1 MDRKRHKSR
10 QFGRV
15 GALCTPFPAA
25 RRKPVDAKRHKS
37 RQFGRIGALCTPL
50 PAAQIFLSKR
60 RRSSDCTD
68 TSTTSP
74 RVLMRTGYHFTGVF
88 NEIYTAKSYAITRA
102 GYHFTF
108 PLFLILSFAL
118 TAAAP
123 VISAAVGAKE
133 NGSTVLRHFHLTQCF
148 LTARFF
154 ISVQHRKA
162 YTISNKLPRL
172 LKFLSLYS
180 TISHSFYTSF
190 FFVRSSRFLQTGC
203 FRCPTLSNAINQTTL
218 NLPAFMPPNNA

>member
-1 MDRKRHKSR
+1 
-10 QFGRV
+10 
-15 GALCTPFPAA
+15 
-25 RRKPVDAKRHKS
+25 
-37 RQFGRIGALCTPL
+37 
-50 PAAQIFLSKR
+50 
-60 RRSSDCTD
+60 
-68 TSTTSP
+68 
-74 RVLMRTGYHFTGVF
+74 MRAGYHFTGVF

-133 NGSTVLRHFHLTQCF
+133 NGSTVLRHFRLTQCF

-180 TISHSFYTSF
+180 AISHSFYTSF

-218 NLPAFMPPNNA
+218 NMPAFMLPSNAQGDIL

>member
-1 MDRKRHKSR
+1 M
-10 QFGRV
+10 
-15 GALCTPFPAA
+15 
-25 RRKPVDAKRHKS
+25 DAKPYKS

-88 NEIYTAKSYAITRA
+88 NETYTAKSYAITRA

-108 PLFLILSFAL
+108 PLFLILSFAS

-133 NGSTVLRHFHLTQCF
+133 NGSTVLRRFHLTQCF
-148 LTARFF
+148 LTAWFF

-190 FFVRSSRFLQTGC
+190 FFVRSSRFLRTGC
-203 FRCPTLSNAINQTTL
+203 FRCPTLSDAINQTTL
-218 NLPAFMPPNNA
+218 NMPAFMPSNNAQGDIS